1 MELPNAGGELVE
13 LVLPKVGVEL
23 APPKAGAAF
32 AVKAVLALALP
43 NVGAAVPNAVDV
55 PKVELVPPNDGAGVA
70 LEGLLFAP
78 NENALGI
85 SLVDVF
91 VNKLV
96 ELV

>member
-1 MELPNAGGELVE
+1 MELPKAGGELVE

-23 APPKAGAAF
+23 ALPKAGVVF
-32 AVKAVLALALP
+32 AVKAVLGLALP

-55 PKVELVPPNDGAGVA
+55 PKVEFVPPNDGAAVA
-70 LEGLLFAP
+70 FEGLLFAP
-78 NENALGI
+78 NENVFGI

-96 ELV
+96 EVV